1 MSTIIV
7 ACHTL
12 EDELNLAIRSTGV
25 THPVYWVDSRLH
37 TKPEKLKEQVQAAV
51 SRISNVSTILLAF
64 GYCGNALV
72 GVKSEHARLILPKVE
87 DCISLLLGSQ
97 EIRRAL
103 SRETASYFLTRGWM
117 ESENN
122 LASEYDYC
130 VRKFGEQRA
139 LKLMRTMLKHY
150 RHLTLIDTGAYEI
163 GPYQKRTEELAV
175 LLGLAQQT
183 VQGSQVFFHKLL
195 TGPYDGDF
203 VITGPGEAIT
213 LDGLL
218 AVNEQGPGLQ
228 P

>member
-51 SRISNVSTILLAF
+51 SRIGNVSTILLAF

-72 GVKSEHARLILPKVE
+72 GLTSETARLILPKVE

-97 EIRRAL
+97 ERRRAL

-139 LKLMRTMLKHY
+139 LKLMRAMLKHY

-163 GPYQKRTEELAV
+163 GPYQKRTEELAA
-175 LLGLAQQT
+175 LLGLAQRT
-183 VQGSQVFFHKLL
+183 VQGSQALFHKLL
-195 TGPYDGDF
+195 TGPWDGEF
-203 VITGPGEAIT
+203 VITEPGEEIT

-218 AVNEQGPGLQ
+218 TLHDQGLGLQ